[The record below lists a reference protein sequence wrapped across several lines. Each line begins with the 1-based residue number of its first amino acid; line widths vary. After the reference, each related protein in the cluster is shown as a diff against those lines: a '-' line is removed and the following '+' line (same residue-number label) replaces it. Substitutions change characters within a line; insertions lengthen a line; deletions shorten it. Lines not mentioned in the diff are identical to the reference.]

1 MKRCAIE
8 ILDDTLRSKVEQYKD
23 LFESVYP
30 FIQVETFEAREN
42 IVFFNEEI
50 SHLHYLIRGK
60 AKTSL
65 VHENGRRSIIQFV
78 EPNEFIGELSLID
91 VEKQP
96 KDVVAI
102 SECVCISVAFAD
114 TKAIL
119 LKDDKFLLTLSR
131 YIGKKLLK
139 RTWYY
144 TKNQNYELKNRLA
157 AHLLMFAYKGVYH
170 EKHTETA
177 EFLGVSYRHLL
188 HTFKIFQEEG
198 LIIKQNK
205 GYRIDEKRLE
215 FLAKDIE
222 IGDYV

>member
-1 MKRCAIE
+1 MKRCTIE
-8 ILDDTLRSKVEQYKD
+8 MLDDHLKSKVEQCRNI
-23 LFESVYP
+23 FESVYA
-30 FIQVETFEAREN
+30 FIHVDIFEAREN
-42 IVFFNEEI
+42 IVYFNREI
-50 SHLHYLIRGK
+50 NHLHYLIRGK

-78 EPNEFIGELSLID
+78 EPDEFIGELSLID

-102 SECVCISVAFAD
+102 SECICISIAFAD
-114 TKAIL
+114 AKAIL

-131 YIGKKLLK
+131 YIGEKLLK

-157 AHLLMFAYKGVYH
+157 AHLLMSANKGIYQ

-188 HTFKIFQEEG
+188 YTFKIFQEEG
-198 LIIKQNK
+198 LIVKQKK
-205 GYRIDEKRLE
+205 GYRVDEKRLE
-215 FLAKDIE
+215 ILASDIE
-222 IGDYV
+222 IGQYI